1 VIGDAGTAPVK
12 RRPPQ
17 RIREG
22 YSQGELKFTNRL
34 ASSREVLADP
44 SEEVLTTIE
53 VESFL
58 ELQGAIVVG
67 EVDLLEKGLST
78 RRRLFS
84 SLRTSPS
91 YLSALAT

>member
-1 VIGDAGTAPVK
+1 MPV
-12 RRPPQ
+12 RPQSSAASQ

-44 SEEVLTTIE
+44 SGEVLTTIE

-91 YLSALAT
+91 HLSTLAS

>member
-1 VIGDAGTAPVK
+1 
-12 RRPPQ
+12 
-17 RIREG
+17 
-22 YSQGELKFTNRL
+22 
-34 ASSREVLADP
+34 VLADP

-91 YLSALAT
+91 HLSALAA

>member
-1 VIGDAGTAPVK
+1 
-12 RRPPQ
+12 
-17 RIREG
+17 
-22 YSQGELKFTNRL
+22 
-34 ASSREVLADP
+34 VLADP

-84 SLRTSPS
+84 SLHTSPS
-91 YLSALAT
+91 HLSTLAS